1 MTSQPCLNGG
11 TCIPQYFTVN
21 SSRFTCRCTKYY
33 RGKKCQECAEGYT
46 GHLCQTPI
54 KSCRAYK
61 NENEVVREYKIF
73 DNNMKLFPVMCQYE
87 KNRAWTLIHSFRFDN
102 HERTGMKS
110 SLASN
115 AELEKREDDPNL
127 QIYRMSKFRMQGV
140 AEDSVKW
147 RITCDY
153 RKTNAISYTDYV
165 EASLQNVN
173 ILTFNG
179 NR

>member
-54 KSCRAYK
+54 KSCRGYK
-61 NENEVVREYKIF
+61 NENGVVREYKIF